1 MPTLERRRSLVGTAV
16 NLYDAF
22 MKDDKNNPLS
32 ELGASPTLLGEFW
45 DFIKH
50 NKLWWMTPIVL
61 VLVAMVAFIIFAES
75 APVLPFIY
83 AL

>member
-1 MPTLERRRSLVGTAV
+1 MIA
-16 NLYDAF
+16 A
-22 MKDDKNNPLS
+22 MDDEQKNPLAG
-32 ELGASPTLLGEFW
+32 LGKPPSLLGEFW

-50 NKLWWMTPIVL
+50 NKLWWMTPIIL
-61 VLVAMVAFIIFAES
+61 VLVAMVGFILFAES